1 MEEKMKT
8 ITRILALLLVG
19 IMLFN
24 LAGCYGSFAL
34 TRKLYDWNGSVG
46 DKWINSAIMWLFLII
61 PVYNAATFIDFFLLN
76 TIEFWTG
83 SNLVT
88 MEDGEQSIKYVSD
101 ADKTYKIT
109 MIKNNLKITET
120 EGPDKGKSITLTYSP
135 ENGNWTMNDGSNST
149 VIANMSKDQLKLFYP
164 EGNSRNIDLSR

>member
-1 MEEKMKT
+1 MKT
-8 ITRILALLLVG
+8 LLRITALLLVSV
-19 IMLFN
+19 MLFN

-46 DKWINSAIMWLFLII
+46 DKWINSAIMWVFLIL
-61 PVYNAATFIDFFLLN
+61 PVYEAAGFIDFFILN

-88 MEDGEQSIKYVSD
+88 MEDGEQSIKYVSE

-109 MIKNNLKITET
+109 MSRNNLNITET

-135 ENGNWTMNDGSNST
+135 ENGNWIMNDGTQSS
-149 VIANMSKDQLKLFYP
+149 VIANVSQDKMKLFYP
-164 EGNSRNIDLSR
+164 DGNSRDVNLSR